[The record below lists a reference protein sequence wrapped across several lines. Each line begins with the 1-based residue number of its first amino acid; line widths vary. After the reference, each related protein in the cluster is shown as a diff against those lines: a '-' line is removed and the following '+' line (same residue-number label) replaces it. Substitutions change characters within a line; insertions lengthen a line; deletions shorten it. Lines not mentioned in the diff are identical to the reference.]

1 MCVRAM
7 WWGEHEGAGQVVWQP
22 TTGRQRHPAEGLA
35 AGPLLVLCQ
44 ALCFLLGGASGFEG
58 LCNTAGGNSI
68 VTGTTSCGVR
78 VSLWNPG
85 QMPNISRPFA
95 ASSGNLRLGF
105 SVRESVPNDAR
116 VTMFLPAQREGFLL
130 DYGGT
135 TSIVPVVTA
144 GGTEATQPA
153 HGTGMP
159 TFTVQTQMDGN
170 VKIGEL
176 LTITFGSMGTPTL
189 ADAEAGYQFD
199 FTYIRNPYAN
209 AGLPIANVQVSL

>member
-1 MCVRAM
+1 M
-7 WWGEHEGAGQVVWQP
+7 
-22 TTGRQRHPAEGLA
+22 
-35 AGPLLVLCQ
+35 
-44 ALCFLLGGASGFEG
+44 
-58 LCNTAGGNSI
+58 
-68 VTGTTSCGVR
+68 
-78 VSLWNPG
+78 
-85 QMPNISRPFA
+85 
-95 ASSGNLRLGF
+95 
-105 SVRESVPNDAR
+105 
-116 VTMFLPAQREGFLL
+116 
-130 DYGGT
+130 
-135 TSIVPVVTA
+135 SIVPVVTA

-209 AGLPIANVQVSL
+209 AGLPIPNVQLLILVIIFSALLSLPTCLLASLLPALPAFQSLR